1 MGELVP
7 KRGSSLSP
15 LYAGHGPGLFPQ
27 RQVSAEDSIRI
38 RTFRRSRA
46 YRLRGGQGKDSDMR
60 ILLALVCAATIF
72 ASSAFAQDAA
82 ANYPN
87 RPIRII
93 VCVPAGGGVDT
104 VTRIVANG
112 LQKRL
117 GQPLVVENRAGAAG
131 NIGADVVFHSDP
143 DGYTLLAAQ
152 SSPLT
157 INPLLY
163 KQMNFVPKLF
173 EAVAI
178 MTVIPNVLL
187 VRPDF
192 PAKTAQ
198 EFIAYAKAN
207 PGKINYASQG
217 IGTTSHLTAA
227 LFETVTGTKLVHV
240 PYKGTA
246 PALNDLIAGHVD
258 MIFMELASAIK
269 LHEAGRA
276 RILAVATAKRIAN
289 LPDVPTLSE
298 VGAKN
303 FDSRAW
309 NAIAAPPKTPAAIV
323 AKLNKAINEML
334 QDSEV
339 QAHFAK
345 LNLQA
350 AGGSPAEAAAFIKQ
364 ETKVWSDVIKEAHV
378 PTQ

>member
-1 MGELVP
+1 ML
-7 KRGSSLSP
+7 
-15 LYAGHGPGLFPQ
+15 
-27 RQVSAEDSIRI
+27 
-38 RTFRRSRA
+38 
-46 YRLRGGQGKDSDMR
+46 
-60 ILLALVCAATIF
+60 CASGAW
-72 ASSAFAQDAA
+72 AQDAA

-104 VTRIVANG
+104 VTRIVADG

-117 GQPLVVENRAGAAG
+117 GQPVVVENRSGAAG
-131 NIGADVVFHSDP
+131 NIGAEAVFSSEP

-152 SSPLT
+152 PSPLT
-157 INPLLY
+157 VNPLLY
-163 KQMNFVPKLF
+163 KNMAFDPAQF
-173 EAVAI
+173 EPVAI
-178 MTVIPNVLL
+178 MTTVANVLL

-227 LFETVTGTKLVHV
+227 LFERVSGTKLVHV

-269 LHEAGRA
+269 LHQGGKA
-276 RILAVATAKRIAN
+276 RILAVATAARIAT
-289 LPDVPTLSE
+289 LPDIPTLNEAGVKGFES
-298 VGAKN
+298 GT
-303 FDSRAW
+303 W

-323 AKLNKAINEML
+323 AKLNTAVNDVL
-334 QDSEV
+334 NSPDV
-339 QAHFAK
+339 QGKFAK
-345 LNLQA
+345 LNLHA
-350 AGGSPAEAAAFIKQ
+350 AGGSPGEAAAFIKK
-364 ETKVWSDVIKEAHV
+364 ETQTWGGVIKEAHV
-378 PTQ
+378 PAH

>member
-1 MGELVP
+1 ML
-7 KRGSSLSP
+7 
-15 LYAGHGPGLFPQ
+15 
-27 RQVSAEDSIRI
+27 
-38 RTFRRSRA
+38 
-46 YRLRGGQGKDSDMR
+46 
-60 ILLALVCAATIF
+60 CASGAW
-72 ASSAFAQDAA
+72 AQDAA

-104 VTRIVANG
+104 VTRIVADG

-117 GQPLVVENRAGAAG
+117 GQPVVVENRSGAAG
-131 NIGADVVFHSDP
+131 NIGAEAVFSSEP

-152 SSPLT
+152 PSPLT
-157 INPLLY
+157 VNPLLY
-163 KQMNFVPKLF
+163 KNMAFDPAQF
-173 EAVAI
+173 EPVAI
-178 MTVIPNVLL
+178 MTTVANVLL

-227 LFETVTGTKLVHV
+227 LFERVTGTKLVHV

-269 LHEAGRA
+269 LHQGGKA
-276 RILAVATAKRIAN
+276 RILAVATAARIAT
-289 LPDVPTLSE
+289 LPDVPTLNEAGVKGFES
-298 VGAKN
+298 GT
-303 FDSRAW
+303 W

-323 AKLNKAINEML
+323 AKLNTAVNDVL
-334 QDSEV
+334 NSPDVQDK
-339 QAHFAK
+339 FAK
-345 LNLQA
+345 LNLHA
-350 AGGSPAEAAAFIKQ
+350 AGGTPAHAAAFIKN
-364 ETKVWSDVIKEAHV
+364 ETQTWGELIKEAHV
-378 PTQ
+378 PAH